1 MKALTPLK
9 TLIFKIFKMLATKN
23 CKDNLNFEARASYK
37 LKSYL
42 LKALRYGQNVN
53 LITCTQE
60 SLVKTAQQGETA
72 RAGQPYKTIGR
83 GQSRQ
88 GIPG

>member
-1 MKALTPLK
+1 MLT
-9 TLIFKIFKMLATKN
+9 AQN
-23 CKDNLNFEARASYK
+23 YKDNLNFKARASYK

-53 LITCTQE
+53 FLTCTQE

-72 RAGQPYKTIGR
+72 RAGQPYRTIGR